1 MEGKK
6 TRIAFANFSRLMQ
19 KRSLRWLV
27 KPLYL
32 SNRSKYKLFF
42 GSIIQ
47 GKLLMRTVKLLKK
60 LKAKPWRLSL
70 KETSMKQLSIRHQL
84 SCTGTAVSTS

>member
-1 MEGKK
+1 
-6 TRIAFANFSRLMQ
+6 MQ

-32 SNRSKYKLFF
+32 SNRSKYK
-42 GSIIQ
+42 